1 MCRYLPT
8 RSNAG
13 ATGSSCGKS
22 KHNLIDFG
30 EYHVVGCRKRIDPTK
45 CNKGVEMAS
54 TEERVRKLV
63 SENLEVDGQPL
74 SADLDLNSS
83 LIDAGVSSVD
93 VVAFARVIQDEFG
106 IQFAV
111 EDCTDLTS
119 LAALVEFLDA
129 RAA

>member
-1 MCRYLPT
+1 
-8 RSNAG
+8 
-13 ATGSSCGKS
+13 
-22 KHNLIDFG
+22 
-30 EYHVVGCRKRIDPTK
+30 
-45 CNKGVEMAS
+45 MAS

-63 SENLEVDGQPL
+63 SENLEADGQAL

-93 VVAFARVIQDEFG
+93 IVAFARVVQEEFG

-111 EDCTDLTS
+111 EDCTELTS

>member
-1 MCRYLPT
+1 
-8 RSNAG
+8 
-13 ATGSSCGKS
+13 
-22 KHNLIDFG
+22 
-30 EYHVVGCRKRIDPTK
+30 
-45 CNKGVEMAS
+45 MAS

-74 SADLDLNSS
+74 SADLDFNSS

-93 VVAFARVIQDEFG
+93 VVAFARVVQDEFG

>member
-1 MCRYLPT
+1 
-8 RSNAG
+8 
-13 ATGSSCGKS
+13 
-22 KHNLIDFG
+22 
-30 EYHVVGCRKRIDPTK
+30 
-45 CNKGVEMAS
+45 MAS
-54 TEERVRKLV
+54 TEDRVRKLV

-93 VVAFARVIQDEFG
+93 IVAFARVVQEEFG
-106 IQFAV
+106 MQFAV
-111 EDCTDLTS
+111 EDCTELTS

>member
-1 MCRYLPT
+1 
-8 RSNAG
+8 
-13 ATGSSCGKS
+13 
-22 KHNLIDFG
+22 
-30 EYHVVGCRKRIDPTK
+30 
-45 CNKGVEMAS
+45 MAS
-54 TEERVRKLV
+54 TEERVRKLI

-74 SADLDLNSS
+74 SADLDFSSS

-93 VVAFARVIQDEFG
+93 VVAFARVVQDAFG

-111 EDCTDLTS
+111 EDCTELTT

>member
-1 MCRYLPT
+1 
-8 RSNAG
+8 
-13 ATGSSCGKS
+13 
-22 KHNLIDFG
+22 
-30 EYHVVGCRKRIDPTK
+30 
-45 CNKGVEMAS
+45 MAS

-74 SADLDLNSS
+74 SADLDFNSS

-93 VVAFARVIQDEFG
+93 VVAFARVVQDEFG

-111 EDCTDLTS
+111 EDCTELTS

>member
-1 MCRYLPT
+1 
-8 RSNAG
+8 
-13 ATGSSCGKS
+13 
-22 KHNLIDFG
+22 
-30 EYHVVGCRKRIDPTK
+30 
-45 CNKGVEMAS
+45 MAS

-63 SENLEVDGQPL
+63 SENLEADGQPL

-93 VVAFARVIQDEFG
+93 IVAFARVVQEEFG

-111 EDCTDLTS
+111 EDCTELTS